1 MSDAMIRRVG
11 GMGPRFSAGSWLRGW
26 MPLYAWSARRRMAV
40 AAAIATAS
48 CVLAAV
54 ECVTTDVAG
63 LAHAEA
69 ALADA
74 RHSLADAQQAQR
86 ELPALTRRA
95 AASAVPG
102 GKPIGGSSA
111 DDTRRVSELA
121 AASGISLMSVEP
133 GAAAAHGDESF
144 RALKLVAQGDFA
156 RLRGFLL
163 ALASAPTLIVP
174 AEIAV
179 KRSGSGLSIA
189 MTLSVFD
196 SLPALADIGR
206 RPGEPGEPGE
216 PSPSDPFAAI
226 HAGGPVAPD
235 DALRLV
241 GLMQD
246 RAHAIALIETPDGTD
261 AVTAGGRIEGG
272 RVTRIAAT
280 GVTLASNGGAAR
292 ELNWTEVAR

>member
-1 MSDAMIRRVG
+1 MSDAMIRPVG
-11 GMGPRFSAGSWLRGW
+11 GMGPRFSARSWLRGW

-48 CVLAAV
+48 CMLAAV
-54 ECVTTDVAG
+54 ECVATDVAG
-63 LAHAEA
+63 LAHAEV
-69 ALADA
+69 ALAAA
-74 RHSLADAQQAQR
+74 RHSLVDAQQAQR

-206 RPGEPGEPGE
+206 RTGEPGE

-226 HAGGPVAPD
+226 HAGASAASD

-272 RVTRIAAT
+272 RVARIAAT
-280 GVTLASNGGAAR
+280 GVTLAGNGGAAR